1 MLNVLR
7 SPAGLVRGLTFLAVA
22 LALLFWLAP
31 AERTLGTGMRSVY
44 LHVGLIWT
52 GIAGFSIGGLLGLLV
67 FLRNDAQLDGW
78 AQTVGWVAC
87 GFFAA
92 GFLSSMLASSINWG
106 GVFLAEPRNLS
117 ALMVLCVALIVQIWG
132 SWPVSPRLKGLFRV
146 ALVAIFIWSNLT
158 TPLVLH
164 PQNPI
169 RTSTSQA
176 IQYAFLGIFLLF
188 SLAAA
193 LLVVALRGG
202 EEREEGRKGGREE
215 GRKIVNGEW

>member
-7 SPAGLVRGLTFLAVA
+7 SPAGLVRGFTFLAVA
-22 LALLFWLAP
+22 VALLLWLAP
-31 AERTLGTGMRSVY
+31 AERTLGSGMRSVY

-52 GIAGFSIGGLLGLLV
+52 GIAGVTVGGLLGLLV
-67 FLRNDAQLDGW
+67 LLRDDAQLDGW

-132 SWPVSPRLKGLFRV
+132 SWPVWLRLKGLFRV
-146 ALVAIFIWSNLT
+146 ALVAIFTWSNLT

-164 PQNPI
+164 PQDPI
-169 RTSTSQA
+169 GASTSRA

-188 SLAAA
+188 SLAAG
-193 LLVVALRGG
+193 LLVVAVHGD
-202 EEREEGRKGGREE
+202 EGMKG
-215 GRKIVNGEW
+215 